1 MPETITLATMLES
14 VGTFFTSALGWLGQG
29 LDTVMASPALF
40 VLVIAMPVAGFG
52 VGLLKRLIS
61 L

>member
-1 MPETITLATMLES
+1 MTQLLTD
-14 VGTFFTSALGWLGQG
+14 VGTFFTSALGWLGDG

-40 VLVIAMPVAGFG
+40 VLVIAMPVAGYG
-52 VGLLKRLIS
+52 IGLLKRILA